1 MIKIGDDYYY
11 ANSKGQLIVNQT
23 YYCSRMNGLME
34 EGTYAFDA
42 KGKLIPGATDKNGI
56 VKDDDGVLRYYV
68 NGKVTY
74 VGLIEIDGDFYYV
87 RSSGEVVNDCV
98 YYISW
103 THGLKEAGYYT
114 FDENGK
120 LTGTPKNGIVEEDG
134 AAVHAALGDVQGN
147 AGKFEA
153 WLAGHVAADLADGG
167 VCKPCPR
174 SEASGIGEW
183 PDPE

>member
-1 MIKIGDDYYY
+1 M
-11 ANSKGQLIVNQT
+11 IVNQT

-42 KGKLIPGATDKNGI
+42 EGKLIQGATDKNGI

-87 RSSGEVVNDCV
+87 RSNGEVVTDCV
-98 YYISW
+98 YWITW

-120 LTGTPKNGIVEEDG
+120 LIERLYYYLDCRRGSMILDYIGSGLYKDMVWSDY
-134 AAVHAALGDVQGN
+134 VRM
-147 AGKFEA
+147 
-153 WLAGHVAADLADGG
+153 
-167 VCKPCPR
+167 R
-174 SEASGIGEW
+174 SKECL
-183 PDPE
+183 